1 MLMNRKMP
9 MILSLLDKIDS
20 RLENTNNANLI
31 KYFFE
36 STITQTI
43 YFKYNSR
50 HALKVN
56 LYYKT
61 LEIDIGNYNSLL
73 DSLNAFFQDEILNND
88 NIVECYK
95 FIKKYPCIKNI

>member
-1 MLMNRKMP
+1 MP

-36 STITQTI
+36 S
-43 YFKYNSR
+43 
-50 HALKVN
+50 
-56 LYYKT
+56 
-61 LEIDIGNYNSLL
+61 NYNSLL